1 LGSES
6 GSDLLI
12 SDAER
17 EDAQDDDT
25 VAITSTNQ
33 TEQQKC
39 REGVLQDADIESE
52 SLAPLSVDNYD
63 SSGSELSATI
73 ENQQGVGVG
82 DSGSDKMISPKV
94 KTYKPGTF
102 DYQGDVVSG
111 VRVSDRDEIA
121 DRYTA
126 DDMSDSTKFGGQ
138 SEAMGLQP
146 DDFHD
151 VFSEYDD
158 QPEVVEATQVA
169 EPMFDESPAIVDTA
183 PSPMVNPEEL
193 GLLKL
198 FDDAEES
205 ADAAAR
211 VVEAAAPVT
220 DLKDEL
226 LGFEKFLEIQST
238 LVNKADGD
246 DKSSLSLY
254 NIDSSDVKFAVVSA
268 YLEDGNVD
276 GARDMLL
283 EMVEQV
289 DGAELARARAL
300 LDTL

>member
-1 LGSES
+1 
-6 GSDLLI
+6 
-12 SDAER
+12 
-17 EDAQDDDT
+17 
-25 VAITSTNQ
+25 
-33 TEQQKC
+33 
-39 REGVLQDADIESE
+39 
-52 SLAPLSVDNYD
+52 
-63 SSGSELSATI
+63 
-73 ENQQGVGVG
+73 
-82 DSGSDKMISPKV
+82 
-94 KTYKPGTF
+94 
-102 DYQGDVVSG
+102 
-111 VRVSDRDEIA
+111 
-121 DRYTA
+121 
-126 DDMSDSTKFGGQ
+126 
-138 SEAMGLQP
+138 
-146 DDFHD
+146 
-151 VFSEYDD
+151 
-158 QPEVVEATQVA
+158 
-169 EPMFDESPAIVDTA
+169 MFDESPAIVDTA

-289 DGAELARARAL
+289 DGAELERARAL